1 MSQPKSQPLSQLFHT
16 CLQAQPAILP
26 PFNLIQL
33 SSDSE
38 SGVNLSNDLDVD
50 DGDETNGGG
59 GAESI
64 ADRVAA
70 RHRALFGS
78 NQNIL

>member
-1 MSQPKSQPLSQLFHT
+1 MLFD
-16 CLQAQPAILP
+16 LAILP
-26 PFNLIQL
+26 PFDVIQL

-38 SGVNLSNDLDVD
+38 SGVNLGNDLDA
-50 DGDETNGGG
+50 DGGNETNGGG

-70 RHRALFGS
+70 RHRALFWCD
-78 NQNIL
+78 QNIL